1 MFELLLQ
8 NEFGTD
14 HMPRCW
20 YAAADKNLPPQKET
34 NKKNKTKQKNHMHKR
49 LAQYGAA

>member
-20 YAAADKNLPPQKET
+20 YAAADKNLPP
-34 NKKNKTKQKNHMHKR
+34 KKKQTKKQNKTKNHMHKR

>member
-20 YAAADKNLPPQKET
+20 YAAADKNLPPQKT
-34 NKKNKTKQKNHMHKR
+34 KKQTKKNHMHKR
-49 LAQYGAA
+49 LAQYGGA

>member
-1 MFELLLQ
+1 MFESLLQ

-20 YAAADKNLPPQKET
+20 YAAADKNLTPPP
-34 NKKNKTKQKNHMHKR
+34 KKKTHMHKR

>member
-20 YAAADKNLPPQKET
+20 YAAADKNLPTQKET
-34 NKKNKTKQKNHMHKR
+34 NKKTNKKKSH
-49 LAQYGAA
+49 A